1 MNLDISINN
10 LPALF
15 FRTKNDKNWTAE
27 YMSEACLE
35 LTGYTSADFIEKRI
49 HLGHL
54 IIEENRSSVWDV
66 IQQAL
71 ANQQT
76 FYLEYHIKHK
86 NGGLRFLSEHG
97 QGIYDKNNN
106 LIALERFVQDISEA
120 DKTEQQ
126 FIQNTTEKLSSY
138 AEELENTVQERTNEF
153 KYIVQKLTESNL
165 NLEDQIQETRIA
177 ESKVLHSKFLLENM
191 SRNFPKGFVIVF
203 DLNFK
208 ILLVEGEEVV
218 GLGFKGI
225 KDVRIILN
233 DILGLTEIEKEKI
246 KLNIE
251 KTLQGEHCSFEIEF
265 NNRCYLV
272 NTTPLMNLENKIE
285 QILMVYNNITLQK
298 DAELEVVNT
307 LKKEQELSELKSRFI
322 SMASH
327 EFRTPLSA
335 ILSSAILIEKLNA
348 PGKEDKRLKHVS
360 KIRSNVKNLV
370 VILNDFLSL
379 SKLQEGKVLAQPS
392 SFDLIDFSKSVIEEM
407 ESVKKS
413 GQTFHFKCEVP
424 KVDVFLDHKLMRHI
438 LFNLLSNAI
447 KYSEEE
453 KTIVFKIKIENT
465 QIFIAI
471 IDEGIGIP
479 KEEIEHMFQRFYR
492 ANNTTNIEGTGL
504 GLNIVKQYTELMGG
518 AIKLESKLNVGSTFN
533 IQLPLK
539 MI

>member
-1 MNLDISINN
+1 MKLDTRNIT
-10 LPALF
+10 LPSLF
-15 FRTKNDKNWTAE
+15 FRTKNDKCWTAE
-27 YMSEACLE
+27 YLSESCLN
-35 LTGYTSADFIEKRI
+35 LTGYTSTDFTKKHI

-54 IIEENRSSVWDV
+54 ILEEDRDKVWNT

-71 ANQQT
+71 DNKQT
-76 FYLEYHIKHK
+76 FYLNYHIKHK
-86 NGGLRFLSEHG
+86 NGNLKFLHEQG
-97 QGIYDKNNN
+97 QGIYDENSTI
-106 LIALERFVQDISEA
+106 IAVERFIQDVSEVK
-120 DKTEQQ
+120 KTDLQL
-126 FIQNTTEKLSSY
+126 IQNTTEKLSSY

-177 ESKVLHSKFLLENM
+177 ESKVLHTKFLLENI
-191 SRNFPKGFVIVF
+191 SHNFPKGFVIVF

-218 GLGFKGI
+218 DWGFKD
-225 KDVRIILN
+225 KEDVRSILE
-233 DILGLTEIEKEKI
+233 DILGLTETAKEKI

-251 KTLQGEHCSFEIEF
+251 ETLKGKHCSFEIEF
-265 NNRCYLV
+265 NNQCYLV

-298 DAELEVVNT
+298 NVELEILNT

-348 PGKEDKRLKHVS
+348 SGKEDKRLKHVS

-379 SKLQEGKVLAQPS
+379 SKLQEGKVIAKPS
-392 SFDLIDFSKSVIEEM
+392 RFDLIDFSKSVVEEM

-413 GQTFHFKCEVP
+413 GQTINFESKNY
-424 KVDVFLDHKLMRHI
+424 KIDVFLDQKLMQHV

-447 KYSEEE
+447 KYSKEN
-453 KTIVFKIKIENT
+453 KTIVFKIKTKKN
-465 QIFIAI
+465 QVFIAI

-518 AIKLESKLNVGSTFN
+518 TIKIESILNVGSTFN

-539 MI
+539 MT

>member
-1 MNLDISINN
+1 MNLDTLINN
-10 LPALF
+10 LPTLF

-27 YMSEACLE
+27 YISEDCLA
-35 LTGYTSADFIEKRI
+35 LTGYPSADFIEKRI

-54 IIEENRSSVWDV
+54 IIEEDRSSVWDV

-76 FYLEYHIKHK
+76 FHLEYHIKHK
-86 NGGLRFLSEHG
+86 NGSLRFLHEHG
-97 QGIYDKNNN
+97 QGIYDTNNK

-413 GQTFHFKCEVP
+413 GQTIHFKCEVP

>member
-1 MNLDISINN
+1 MKLDTLNTT
-10 LPALF
+10 LPSLF
-15 FRTKNDKNWTAE
+15 FRTKNDKDWTAE
-27 YMSEACLE
+27 YLSESCLK
-35 LTGYTSADFIEKRI
+35 LTGYTSTDFTKKRI

-54 IIEENRSSVWDV
+54 ILEEDRDRVWNT

-71 ANQQT
+71 ANKQT
-76 FYLEYHIKHK
+76 FYLDYHIKHK
-86 NGGLRFLSEHG
+86 NGNLKSLHEQG
-97 QGIYDKNNN
+97 QGIYDKNST
-106 LIALERFVQDISEA
+106 IIEVERFIQDVSEEK
-120 DKTEQQ
+120 KTDLQR
-126 FIQNTTEKLSSY
+126 IQNTTEKLSNY

-177 ESKVLHSKFLLENM
+177 ESKVLHSKFLLENI
-191 SRNFPKGFVIVF
+191 SHNFPKGFVIVF

-208 ILLVEGEEVV
+208 IILVEGEEVIDW
-218 GLGFKGI
+218 GFKDTE
-225 KDVRIILN
+225 DVRIILD
-233 DILGLTEIEKEKI
+233 DILGLTETAKEKI

-251 KTLQGEHCSFEIEF
+251 ETLKGKHCSFEIEF
-265 NNRCYLV
+265 NNQCYLV

-298 DAELEVVNT
+298 NVELEILNT

-379 SKLQEGKVLAQPS
+379 SKLQEGKVIAQPS
-392 SFDLIDFSKSVIEEM
+392 LFDLIDFSKSIVEEM

-413 GQTFHFKCEVP
+413 GQAIHLKCEAP
-424 KVDVFLDHKLMRHI
+424 KIDVFLDHKLMQHV

-447 KYSEEE
+447 KYSEEG
-453 KTIVFKIKIENT
+453 KTIVVKIKIENDHV
-465 QIFIAI
+465 FIAI

-518 AIKLESKLNVGSTFN
+518 TIKIESILNIGSTFN